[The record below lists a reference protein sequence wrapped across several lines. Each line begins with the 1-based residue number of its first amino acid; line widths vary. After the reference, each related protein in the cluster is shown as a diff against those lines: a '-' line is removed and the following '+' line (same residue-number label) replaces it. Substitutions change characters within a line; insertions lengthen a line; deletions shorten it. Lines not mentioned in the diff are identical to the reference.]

1 MTLNNCNAF
10 IHSSFV
16 LNHRWLLTDLEKLSS
31 YFAGFE
37 EVKKISSHFAEFE
50 QVEKLSR
57 HFDGFEKIEELGHG
71 CFLDSFFVYAHIFG
85 MQF

>member
-1 MTLNNCNAF
+1 MTLNNCNAV

-57 HFDGFEKIEELGHG
+57 HFDSFEKIEELGHG

>member
-1 MTLNNCNAF
+1 MTLNNCNAV

>member
-1 MTLNNCNAF
+1 M
-10 IHSSFV
+10 
-16 LNHRWLLTDLEKLSS
+16 LTDLEKLSS

-57 HFDGFEKIEELGHG
+57 HFDSFEKIEELGHG

>member
-1 MTLNNCNAF
+1 MALNNCNAV

>member
-1 MTLNNCNAF
+1 MTLNNCNAV

-16 LNHRWLLTDLEKLSS
+16 LNHRWLLIDLEKLSS

-57 HFDGFEKIEELGHG
+57 HFDSFEKIEELGHG